1 VSAVGRAVELSS
13 RYVAFLLLNACVIL
27 SLATHSVDLLTVFFF
42 NRRRWI
48 DLKIPHTILCSGVF
62 VLFIFSF

>member
-27 SLATHSVDLLTVFFF
+27 SLATHSADLLTFFF

-48 DLKIPHTILCSGVF
+48 DLKNPHTILCSGVF